1 MLFLCGERMDSF
13 FSLMSNTVLL
23 LALVVIYD
31 AIKLQKIA
39 PKKYGN
45 VLSGV
50 FIGMIAICVMNNP
63 WELRPGIFFDTRWV
77 LLSLSGLFFGFIPTL
92 IAVLLA
98 ACFRIYQGGAGLYVG
113 TLIIIISSAIGLGW
127 RYWMKSANKQPNWQN
142 LLAMG
147 FVVEIGVLLCLLLMP
162 VVDKYDIILTIGPT
176 LLTVYTCG
184 TMLVGLLLK
193 QHQQRQQIYQELH
206 HHKGLLETE
215 KNLLQSIIDG
225 IPDIIFYKSVDGIYL
240 GCNKA
245 FSEALHLKPEDIKH
259 QTDYDLFDRQQADSF
274 IKADRFVLRENQ
286 PWMNEEWVT
295 TPDGI
300 AHIFKTHK
308 TPFTNLSGE
317 IEGIVGVS
325 RDMADRKL
333 IEEQLRR
340 SESTYR
346 NIISTAQDG
355 FVIVS
360 VDGKI
365 IESNQSFANMTGY
378 TLDELSNKPI
388 GEIETS
394 EKHQY
399 STQNV
404 IKVKQTKSINYTSQ
418 HRHKLGH
425 LFHVEVSIS
434 FWDGDDGMLFCFVKD
449 ISQRINAEQKLLL
462 SESKFRHI
470 FEQIPSI
477 SVQGY
482 DKNRSVIFWN
492 QASEKL
498 YGYTKE
504 QALGK
509 QLEDL
514 IIPPP
519 YREHVIN
526 NVNAWINDGVPIL
539 AEELLLQRADGSN
552 VAVYSSHTLINNTDN
567 EAEMYCI
574 DIDLSAQK
582 KAEEQALTL
591 SQAIEQSPISMILTN
606 IDSKIEYVNS
616 AFEKISGY
624 AASEVIG
631 QSASMLKSGLT
642 PKSLYKE
649 LWNAI
654 STGHAWQGELQ
665 NKKKNGDI
673 FWEHAHIAPIFD
685 NAGVTKHYLA
695 LKQDVTQ
702 YKQQEEKI
710 LHQAHYDSLT
720 GLPNRLLSLDRLSQ
734 MLKDAH
740 RAKNNV
746 AVLFID
752 LDDFKKVNDTMGHSV
767 GDELLI
773 QAAVR
778 LKNTIRESDV
788 VGRLG
793 GDEFI
798 IILSNINEPTEVEI
812 IARKLL
818 EQFYQP
824 FRLENRELV
833 STISIGIALYP
844 LDSEDPKELLRQA
857 DSAMYHSKD
866 RGRNTY
872 NFYTHQMNHDMNRR
886 LKVEEQLRSALKQKE
901 LEVYFQPFVDIK
913 NRKII
918 GAEALL
924 RWNNAL
930 LGQVTPDEFIPIAE
944 QTGLIVTIGQY
955 VIEVAFATAKK
966 WQQTYN
972 PHFKIAINVSPKQF
986 RENTFVDM
994 LNIQLDKHQIN
1005 PSTIELEITEG
1016 VLLSGDAV
1024 IDSNLISINDIG
1036 VSISMDDFG
1045 TGYSS
1050 LSYLRSYPF
1059 NTLKV
1064 DKSFINDITVDPGD
1078 LELVGAAIAM
1088 GHGLNLTVVAEGVET
1103 EEQYHLL
1110 NALKCDYGQGYLFS
1124 KPLPQAAFEALL
1136 QAQATNETANK
1147 RSLIRR

>member
-1 MLFLCGERMDSF
+1 MPLLCGEKMDSF
-13 FSLMSNTVLL
+13 FSLMSNALLL

-31 AIKLQKIA
+31 VMTLQRLS
-39 PKKYGN
+39 PDKYKN
-45 VLSGV
+45 VLSGI
-50 FIGMIAICVMNNP
+50 FIGMIAISVMNNP
-63 WELRPGIFFDTRWV
+63 WELRPGIVFDARWI

-92 IAVLLA
+92 IATILA

-113 TLIIIISSAIGLGW
+113 IWIIFISSAIGLGW
-127 RYWMKSANKQPNWQN
+127 RYWMQHSNKQPNWQN
-142 LLAMG
+142 LLVMG
-147 FVVEIGVLLCLLLMP
+147 IVVELAVLSSWLLMP
-162 VVDKYDIILTIGPT
+162 IADKYDIMLTIGPT

-184 TMLVGLLLK
+184 TMLLGLLLK
-193 QHQQRQQIYQELH
+193 KHQQRQQLAQESH
-206 HHKGLLETE
+206 HNKSLLEAE

-225 IPDIIFYKSVDGIYL
+225 IPDIIFYKSTDGIYL

-245 FSEALHLKPEDIKH
+245 FSNLLQLKSEQIKYH
-259 QTDYDLFDRQQADSF
+259 NDYDLFDCQQADKF
-274 IKADRFVLRENQ
+274 IKADQFVLQENQ
-286 PWMNEEWVT
+286 SWMDEEWIT
-295 TPDGI
+295 TPDGVE
-300 AHIFKTHK
+300 HIFRTQK
-308 TPFTNLSGE
+308 TPFTHLSGK
-317 IEGIVGVS
+317 IQGIVGVG
-325 RDMADRKL
+325 RDLAAQKH
-333 IEEQLRR
+333 IEKQLRR
-340 SESTYR
+340 SEITYR
-346 NIISTAQDG
+346 NIITTAQDG

-360 VDGKI
+360 VDGRI

-378 TLDELSNKPI
+378 TLDELIDKPI
-388 GEIETS
+388 NQIETS
-394 EKHQY
+394 EKHQF
-399 STQNV
+399 SSQN
-404 IKVKQTKSINYTSQ
+404 ILTAKQTKTINYTSL
-418 HRHKLGH
+418 HKHKLGH
-425 LFHVEVSIS
+425 LFHVDVNVS
-434 FWDGDDGMLFCFVKD
+434 FWDGDDSMFFCFVKD
-449 ISQRINAEQKLLL
+449 ISERINAEQKLLN
-462 SESKFRHI
+462 SESKFRQI
-470 FEQIPSI
+470 FEKIPSI

-492 QASEKL
+492 QASESL
-498 YGYTKE
+498 YGYSKE
-504 QALGK
+504 QALGQ
-509 QLEDL
+509 QLENL
-514 IIPPP
+514 IIPLP
-519 YREHVIN
+519 YKNHVIN
-526 NVNAWINDGVPIL
+526 NINAWINDGIPIP
-539 AEELLLQRADGSN
+539 AGELLLRRADGSS

-582 KAEEQALTL
+582 KAEERALTL
-591 SQAIEQSPISMILTN
+591 SQAIEQSPISMILTS

-624 AASEVIG
+624 TASEVIG
-631 QSASMLKSGLT
+631 QPASMLKSGLT

-649 LWNAI
+649 LWDSI
-654 STGHAWQGELQ
+654 SQGHAWQGELQ
-665 NKKKNGDI
+665 NKKKNGEI

-685 NAGVTKHYLA
+685 NAGITKHYLA
-695 LKQDVTQ
+695 LKQDVT
-702 YKQQEEKI
+702 YDKQQEEKI

-734 MLKDAH
+734 MLKDAC
-740 RAKNNV
+740 RAKNSV
-746 AVLFID
+746 AVLFLD
-752 LDDFKKVNDTMGHSV
+752 LDDFKKVNDILGHSV

-773 QAAVR
+773 KAAAR
-778 LKNTIRESDV
+778 LKHAIRDNDL

-798 IILSNINEPTEVEI
+798 IILSNINNPADVEI
-812 IARKLL
+812 IATKLL
-818 EQFYQP
+818 KKFHIP
-824 FRLENRELV
+824 FRLESRELV

-857 DSAMYHSKD
+857 DSAMYYSKD

-886 LKVEEQLRSALKQKE
+886 LRVEEQLRSALKRKE
-901 LEVYFQPFVDIK
+901 LEVYFQPFVDIRS
-913 NRKII
+913 RKII

-924 RWNNAL
+924 RWKSDL

-944 QTGLIVTIGQY
+944 QTGLIVSIGQF
-955 VIEVAFATAKK
+955 VIENAFTATKK
-966 WQQTYN
+966 WQLEFN

-994 LNIQLDKHQIN
+994 LKIQLDIHQIN
-1005 PSTIELEITEG
+1005 PTSVELEITEG
-1016 VLLSGDAV
+1016 VLLSGDPI
-1024 IDSNLISINDIG
+1024 IDSNLTWINDIG

-1064 DKSFINDITVDPGD
+1064 DKSFIHDITVDPGD

-1088 GHGLNLTVVAEGVET
+1088 GHGLNLMVVAEGVET

-1124 KPLPQAAFEALL
+1124 KPLPRAAFEELL
-1136 QAQATNETANK
+1136 KTQAKNK
-1147 RSLIRR
+1147 RLNKKSLFRR